1 MKFTFL
7 WVSSL
12 FLLSLFA
19 CVPAKQLNDL
29 QNEFKDLQ
37 EENERLSYDLE
48 RNKNQLAESKEALE
62 KFTKDKEDFE
72 YALQRSVQER
82 DLLQEK
88 YDNLSSSYEALEK
101 TSSFALQENAQK
113 NRALLREIEEKQEE
127 LSSERT
133 RLEALQKKLEDA
145 ERDLNMRS
153 QRIDELEEVI
163 AAQKKQMTD
172 LKDKISAAL
181 TNFEGKGLEVY
192 QKDGKVYVSMEN
204 KLLFSS
210 GSWEVNERGAEAVA
224 ELAKVLAEN
233 PDINVLIEGHTD
245 TDPYNGSGVIQN
257 NWDLSTKRATAV
269 VQILLQNKQIHPKNI
284 TAAGRGE
291 FAPVADNTTPEGK
304 AKNRRIEVILTP
316 KLEQLSTL
324 LDHN

>member
-1 MKFTFL
+1 MKFRFL
-7 WVSSL
+7 WVNSL

-29 QNEFKDLQ
+29 QNEYKDLQ
-37 EENERLSYDLE
+37 QENERLSYDLE
-48 RNKNQLAESKEALE
+48 RNKNQLAESKEAIE
-62 KFTKDKEDFE
+62 RFSKDKEDFE
-72 YALQRSVQER
+72 YALQRRGQER

-88 YDNLSSSYEALEK
+88 YDNLSSSYEALEQ
-101 TSSFALQENAQK
+101 TSSSALRENAEK

-127 LSSERT
+127 LSSEKT
-133 RLEALQKKLEDA
+133 RLETLQKKLENA
-145 ERDLNMRS
+145 ERDLNIRS
-153 QRIDELEEVI
+153 ERIDELEEVI
-163 AAQKKQMTD
+163 AAQKKQMTE

-192 QKDGKVYVSMEN
+192 QKNGKVYVSMEN

-210 GSWEVNERGAEAVA
+210 GSWVVNERGTAAVV

-233 PDINVLIEGHTD
+233 PDIDVLIEGHTD
-245 TDPYNGSGVIQN
+245 TDPYKGSGVIQN

-269 VQILLQNKQIHPKNI
+269 VQILIQNKEIPPKNI
-284 TAAGRGE
+284 TAAGRSE

-324 LDHN
+324 LNQD

>member
-1 MKFTFL
+1 MKFRVL
-7 WVSSL
+7 SISL
-12 FLLSLFA
+12 ILCSLFA

-29 QNEFKDLQ
+29 QNKFKDLQ
-37 EENERLSYDLE
+37 EENESLSYDLE
-48 RNKNQLAESKEALE
+48 RNKNQLAESKAALE
-62 KFTKDKEDFE
+62 KLKKDKEDFE
-72 YALQRSVQER
+72 YKLQRREQER

-101 TSSFALQENAQK
+101 TSSSALRENAEK

-127 LSSERT
+127 LSTERT
-133 RLEALQKKLEDA
+133 RLEELQKKLENA
-145 ERDLNMRS
+145 ERDLNIRS

-172 LKDKISAAL
+172 LKDRISAAL

-210 GSWEVNERGAEAVA
+210 GSWEVNERGTEAIV

-233 PDINVLIEGHTD
+233 PDIDVLIEGHTD
-245 TDPYNGSGVIQN
+245 TDPYRGSGVIQN

-269 VQILLQNKQIHPKNI
+269 VQILLQNKQIHAKNI
-284 TAAGRGE
+284 TAAGRSE
-291 FAPVADNTTPEGK
+291 FAPVADNSTPEGK

-316 KLEQLSTL
+316 QLEQLSEL
-324 LDHN
+324 LNRD